1 MSSKAGLRAQMR
13 VGAAGKLR
21 QIRSTVK
28 SDVSLLQNAPDQF
41 IAAQFVKVANMAA
54 KLNQQNALRKMCE
67 DYFKSTSNIDFDLKL
82 KQEQNRNVKNQNSKQ
97 EIEPSETPAQA

>member
-13 VGAAGKLR
+13 IGAAGKLR

-41 IAAQFVKVANMAA
+41 IAAQFCKVANMAS
-54 KLNQQNALRKMCE
+54 KLNQQHALRKMCE
-67 DYFKSTSNIDFDLKL
+67 DYLDDPNK
-82 KQEQNRNVKNQNSKQ
+82 KQENDS
-97 EIEPSETPAQA
+97 SETPTQA